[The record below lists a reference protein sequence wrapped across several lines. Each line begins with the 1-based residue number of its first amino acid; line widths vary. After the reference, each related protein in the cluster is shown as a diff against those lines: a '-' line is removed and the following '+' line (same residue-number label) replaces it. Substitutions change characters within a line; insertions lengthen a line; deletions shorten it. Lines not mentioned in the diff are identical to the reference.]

1 MMSPD
6 QVRAVA
12 EAMTRLWEGE
22 IPATVRVLSAVKDAN
37 RDYRP
42 DPRSRSAW
50 ELVTHIATADFWFI
64 DCIEK
69 GAFAF
74 DPEKAK
80 EAEASFGKV
89 SDVVQFYEAAIP
101 AKLASLRALPDE
113 ELAREVDFFGM
124 MKMPRA
130 TWIGFANNHSVH
142 HRGQLSTHL
151 RAMGCKVPDI
161 YGPSGDAEPAQAA
174 G

>member
-1 MMSPD
+1 M
-6 QVRAVA
+6 A
-12 EAMTRLWEGE
+12 TLWEGE
-22 IPATVRVLSAVKDAN
+22 LPATVRVLSAVRDAN

-50 ELVTHIATADFWFI
+50 ELATHIATSDVWFL
-64 DCIEK
+64 DSIEK
-69 GAFAF
+69 GVFQF
-74 DPEKAK
+74 DPEEARQ
-80 EAEASFGKV
+80 AEAGFGAV
-89 SDVVQFYEAAIP
+89 SDVVAFYDDTVP
-101 AKLASLRALPDE
+101 ARLARLRALSDE
-113 ELAREVDFFGM
+113 QLAEDVDFFGM

-130 TWIGFANNHSVH
+130 AWIGFANNHSVH